1 LANTS
6 VLDRVV
12 QSEIGKLTM
21 SSAAI
26 LPASNFFA
34 PSPGSRCPEL
44 LRLYKP
50 ESSSQHLVQFY
61 EDESSIVENVAYLAA
76 RTLASGDSSVVV
88 ATETHLEQIR
98 QRLASSSLD
107 LNAARDSGRYVTVD
121 AARALSKFMVDG
133 QPDKAK
139 FDDTVGGI
147 VRNAARNS
155 SNGFVFAFGEM
166 VGLLCAANNPDAAV
180 RLEQLWNALAEQHR
194 FSLYCAYSLSSL
206 GREPDANALI
216 QICAEHALT
225 IPTETSL

>member
-1 LANTS
+1 
-6 VLDRVV
+6 
-12 QSEIGKLTM
+12 M

-44 LRLYKP
+44 LRIHKP

-98 QRLASSSLD
+98 QRLACSSLD
-107 LNAARDSGRYVTVD
+107 LDAARDSGRYVTVD
-121 AARALSKFMVDG
+121 ATRALSKFMVDG

-139 FDDTVGGI
+139 FDDIVGGI

-180 RLEQLWNALAEQHR
+180 RLEQHWNSLAEQHR